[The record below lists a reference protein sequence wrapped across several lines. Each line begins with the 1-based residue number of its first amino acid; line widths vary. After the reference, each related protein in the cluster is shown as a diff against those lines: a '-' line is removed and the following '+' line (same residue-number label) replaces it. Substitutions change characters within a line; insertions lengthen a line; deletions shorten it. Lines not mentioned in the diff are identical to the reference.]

1 MRGRDIEVNGLLNV
15 VRRRLQE
22 RARRCSADITDN
34 DVQPSEPIARLG
46 HKTRRLPQVSQVSHH
61 HTGTTPRRFY
71 GLGSRLKL
79 PRRARGDNY
88 VSAGLS
94 QRDRRRR
101 ADPASRTS
109 DDRHLAIHPELIRQH
124 HPTTS
129 LTGRPL
135 SAITSPGTAAA
146 AAYLRRLQ
154 LWPIAGRL
162 ACNTCQDPV
171 RSRQEHRALPPTT
184 PQDFPRTPCGTADLT
199 ALSHF
204 SVVTACQTMSR

>member
-1 MRGRDIEVNGLLNV
+1 MRGRDIEVDGLLNV

-22 RARRCSADITDN
+22 RARCRSADITDN
-34 DVQPSEPIARLG
+34 DVQPPERIARLG

-71 GLGSRLKL
+71 GLGSHLKL

-109 DDRHLAIHPELIRQH
+109 DDRHPAIHPELIRQH

-129 LTGRPL
+129 LTGAAAVGYHQSRHSRSRSVSQAASAMARRVVL
-135 SAITSPGTAAA
+135 SASP
-146 AAYLRRLQ
+146 RMVR
-154 LWPIAGRL
+154 GRPGEP
-162 ACNTCQDPV
+162 D
-171 RSRQEHRALPPTT
+171 
-184 PQDFPRTPCGTADLT
+184 G
-199 ALSHF
+199 
-204 SVVTACQTMSR
+204 